1 MIIIL
6 GILLKHYKIIND
18 NFVAISSKVIFT
30 ITLPTLIFINIASLK
45 TDNISSSLAMVLI
58 LYGVVTTVYI
68 LTWFISSFYIS
79 KGKDK
84 AAFMQGIYR
93 SNFATFGLAA
103 AASLYGEEGLAEA
116 ALLLAFVV
124 PLYNIL
130 GIIALTVPIA
140 KEKQLSSAVIYRE
153 IFANPLAIGAI
164 AAIPFAVFEITI
176 PILVSNT
183 AGYLA
188 DLTIPLALLGIGGV
202 MQFRQRDYSIAEAI
216 SGSIVKVIVMPLVGM
231 IVVALLQPYLQLEKQ
246 TIGILFIVFACP
258 TTSASFVMAQAM
270 GANGYLASG
279 IVVISTALS
288 ALTMSLGFYLLTS
301 ISLI

>member
-1 MIIIL
+1 MIVIL
-6 GILLKHYKIIND
+6 GVLLKHYKIIND
-18 NFVAISSKVIFT
+18 NFVAISSKIIFT
-30 ITLPTLIFINIASLK
+30 ITLPALIFINIASLN

-58 LYGVVTTVYI
+58 MYGVVTSVFI
-68 LTWFISSFYIS
+68 VTWFIGSFYIA

-93 SNFATFGLAA
+93 SNFATLGLAA
-103 AASLYGEEGLAEA
+103 AASLYGDTGLAEA

-130 GIIALTVPIA
+130 GIIALTLPIA
-140 KEKQLSSAVIYRE
+140 KEQQLSSAVIYRE

-164 AAIPFAVFEITI
+164 AAVPFAVFEITI
-176 PILVSNT
+176 PVVLGNT
-183 AGYLA
+183 VGYLA
-188 DLTIPLALLGIGGV
+188 DLTIPLALLAIGGV
-202 MQFRQRDYSIAEAI
+202 MQFRQRDYSFAQAI
-216 SGSIVKVIVMPLVGM
+216 SGSLVKVIVMPLVGM
-231 IVVALLQPYLQLEKQ
+231 TVVALLQPYVQLEKQ

-258 TTSASFVMAQAM
+258 TTSASFIMAQAM

-288 ALTMSLGFYLLTS
+288 ALTMSVGFYWLTS
-301 ISLI
+301 VSLI

>member
-6 GILLKHYKIIND
+6 GALLKHNKIIND

-30 ITLPTLIFINIASLK
+30 ITLPTLIFLNIASLN
-45 TDNISSSLAMVLI
+45 TDNISSSLSMVFI
-58 LYGVVTTVYI
+58 MSAVVTTVFI
-68 LTWFISSFYIS
+68 VTWFICGFYIS
-79 KGKDK
+79 QGKDK
-84 AAFMQGIYR
+84 AAFMQGVYR
-93 SNFATFGLAA
+93 SNFATLGLAA
-103 AASLYGEEGLAEA
+103 AASLYGDSGLAEA

-130 GIIALTVPIA
+130 GIIALTLPIA
-140 KEKQLSSAVIYRE
+140 KEQQLSSSVIYRE
-153 IFANPLAIGAI
+153 LFGNPIAIGAM
-164 AAIPFAVFEITI
+164 AAIPFAAFNITI

-183 AGYLA
+183 ASYLA

-202 MQFRQRDYSIAEAI
+202 MQLQQRDYSLSQAI
-216 SGSIVKVIVMPLVGM
+216 SGSLVKVVIMPLVGM
-231 IVVALLQPYLQLEKQ
+231 SAVALLQPYLLLEKQ
-246 TIGILFIVFACP
+246 TMGILFIVFACP
-258 TTSASFVMAQAM
+258 TTSASFIMAQAM

-301 ISLI
+301 LALI